1 MSAYIISLIE
11 SFLEL
16 LHRCLLFSNWCYL
29 WLSHMILQSITMHFM
44 PFRRCISL

>member
-1 MSAYIISLIE
+1 M

-16 LHRCLLFSNWCYL
+16 QHRSLLFSNWCYL
-29 WLSHMILQSITMHFM
+29 LLSHVVYQSITMHFM